1 LNNIVSI
8 DAAVLGA
15 TAYKEIKDVRVEQQ
29 EARKEQQTWR
39 QAAADKE
46 LLTWLAP
53 TDYVTQQSDFIGR
66 QQEGTGQWL
75 VNSSEFRNWV
85 DQTNQTLFCPG
96 ISGAGKIMSAA
107 IVVDKLYAKFKN
119 DASAGIVYIL
129 WRNGMCGL
137 EDHDCRAR
145 MRAGARGKQQ
155 SNRTTKQRNINKTKE
170 YHRCASKQDI
180 GISGGLYRSH
190 EYHAKAHRQEEGQQL
205 DSLSGG
211 APPCRW

>member
-1 LNNIVSI
+1 M
-8 DAAVLGA
+8 
-15 TAYKEIKDVRVEQQ
+15 
-29 EARKEQQTWR
+29 
-39 QAAADKE
+39 E

-66 QQEGTGQWL
+66 RQEGTGQWL

-119 DASAGIVYIL
+119 DASVGIAYIL

-137 EDHDCRAR
+137 EED
-145 MRAGARGKQQ
+145 AGRGAWEA
-155 SNRTTKQRNINKTKE
+155 TEQRNNQTTE
-170 YHRCASKQDI
+170 YQQDQ
-180 GISGGLYRSH
+180 GIS
-190 EYHAKAHRQEEGQQL
+190 
-205 DSLSGG
+205 
-211 APPCRW
+211 